1 MPGKYL
7 SLRVHF
13 IWSTL
18 QRQRWILPEMED
30 ELYRYIGGIFRNKDG
45 ALIEAGGDQDHI
57 HLYASLPSTVTVA
70 EIVNA
75 VKSNSSGWIHEKFPQ
90 RRHFAW
96 QKGYG
101 AFSVSKSMEK
111 ELIPYIRNQKAH
123 HQRVDF
129 KEEFVAFLKRHGIEY
144 DERYLWD

>member
-57 HLYASLPSTVTVA
+57 HLYASLPSTVSVA

-75 VKSNSSGWIHEKFPQ
+75 VKSNSSGSMKGF
-90 RRHFAW
+90 RRD
-96 QKGYG
+96 GILRG
-101 AFSVSKSMEK
+101 
-111 ELIPYIRNQKAH
+111 RKAMAPSASAS
-123 HQRVDF
+123 RW
-129 KEEFVAFLKRHGIEY
+129 KRS
-144 DERYLWD
+144 